1 MLNRFIRWGRGSVSV
16 RVRGATIERF
26 LNACARA
33 DVHLREVRRVD
44 AAELT
49 CRLSIRDLR
58 VLRHH
63 MGRTGCRLHIMG
75 RQGAPFLLA
84 RFLRRR
90 VLVAGCG
97 LLLALWFVLGNFL
110 WVIDLRIDPGL
121 PRDAVTARLRELG
134 VYTGAPSWTIDEP
147 LVRAL
152 LINSFEEVGYAT
164 VARQGNAARVEVRA
178 RNVDPELLD
187 EGAHTGIAA
196 TRDGIITGLTVTGG
210 EAIVKR
216 GDTVE
221 KGDLLIT
228 ALVHP
233 RTEEARPYLS
243 HGAGRVMART
253 WRTITVSAPAAQPE
267 KRYTG
272 KIRSQYAF
280 VFGNRRINLYFGS
293 GITGNTCDKI
303 IEKHDLRLSD
313 TMVLPVAL
321 VRQTYRFYE
330 LVPADDAAQRA
341 QTMAETTE
349 RRLRDSIDGEVLE
362 FAWTQEESA
371 GALTI
376 RCTAVCEEQIGTEV
390 LDRAELPPAEEE
402 TPEAAN

>member
-16 RVRGATIERF
+16 RVRGAAIERF

-33 DVHLREVRRVD
+33 DVHLRAVRRVD
-44 AAELT
+44 VNELT
-49 CRLSIRDLR
+49 CCLSIHDLR

-63 MGRTGCRLHIMG
+63 MRRTGCRLHITG
-75 RQGAPFLLA
+75 RQGAPFVLA

-121 PRDAVTARLRELG
+121 PRDAVTAQLRELG
-134 VYTGAPSWTIDEP
+134 IYTGAPLWTIEET
-147 LVRAL
+147 LVRDL
-152 LINSFEEVGYAT
+152 LINSFEEVGWAT
-164 VARQGNAARVEVRA
+164 VARRGNAARVEVRA
-178 RNVDPELLD
+178 RVVDPELLD
-187 EGAHTGIAA
+187 ENAHTGIAA
-196 TRDGIITGLTVTGG
+196 ARDGIITDLTVTGG
-210 EAIVKR
+210 EALVKR

-233 RTEEARPYLS
+233 RTEEAQPYLT
-243 HGAGRVMART
+243 HGSGRVMART
-253 WRTITVSAPAAQPE
+253 WRTITVSAPAEQPE

-272 KIRSQYAF
+272 KIRTQYAF
-280 VFGNRRINLYFGS
+280 IFGNKRINLYFGS

-303 IEKHDLRLSD
+303 IEKYDLRLSD
-313 TMVLPVAL
+313 IMVLPIAL

-330 LVPADDAAQRA
+330 LVPADDAAARA
-341 QTMAETTE
+341 GTMAETTE
-349 RRLRDSIDGEVLE
+349 RRLRESIDGEVLK
-362 FAWTQEESA
+362 FTWTQDA
-371 GALTI
+371 DAPAFTV
-376 RCTAVCEEQIGTEV
+376 RCRAACEEQIGTEV
-390 LDRAELPPAEEE
+390 IDRAELPEE
-402 TPEAAN
+402 